1 MYVHVYRPLS
11 TFAFVIAGDGF
22 MAHYYPDV
30 LTALRLGHAD
40 IPHVKDEKKLALE
53 ASGWL
58 KNQLLKAAKSVS
70 VASYQ
75 DRSACDTVVSISA
88 GMAVYQDPLRFHPTK
103 SM

>member
-58 KNQLLKAAKSVS
+58 KNQLLKAAKTVS
-70 VASYQ
+70 CQ
-75 DRSACDTVVSISA
+75 DGAACVRALSILA
-88 GMAVYQDPLRFHPTK
+88 GKWGCAKTL
-103 SM
+103 

>member
-1 MYVHVYRPLS
+1 ML
-11 TFAFVIAGDGF
+11 TTAFVVAGDGF

-58 KNQLLKAAKSVS
+58 KNQLLKAAKTVS
-70 VASYQ
+70 VAASKLVQ
-75 DRSACDTVVSISA
+75 GLLQLGQHVVHQMKLYFL
-88 GMAVYQDPLRFHPTK
+88 GPPNPLRFHQTR
-103 SM
+103 M

>member
-1 MYVHVYRPLS
+1 M
-11 TFAFVIAGDGF
+11 IAGDGF

-58 KNQLLKAAKSVS
+58 KNQLLKAAKTVS
-70 VASYQ
+70 VASYNN
-75 DRSACDTVVSISA
+75 RSACDTVVSISA
-88 GMAVYQDPLRFHPTK
+88 GMEVYRDPLRFHQTK

>member
-1 MYVHVYRPLS
+1 M
-11 TFAFVIAGDGF
+11 IAGDGF

-70 VASYQ
+70 VASYK

-88 GMAVYQDPLRFHPTK
+88 DMAVRQDPLRFHQTK